1 MLVSPFELLGFGISA
16 ALLLGYHLFLSA
28 RLRRNPHYTIQGVNR
43 DARAAWV
50 RHIMQDEGRSVLAV
64 QTLRN
69 STMSATFLASTAVL
83 MLVATLSLIGQAD
96 AVTSVWHA
104 LNLAG
109 PSQPGL
115 WAVKVLFLVSDF
127 FLAFFSFAMAVR
139 LFNHI
144 GYQINLPPEAP
155 VGPASGEALIITL
168 MNRAGAYYT
177 LGMRAYYYA
186 VPLVFWL
193 FSPLLMLGA
202 TVILIG
208 VLYVNDHIPQE

>member
-1 MLVSPFELLGFGISA
+1 MLVSPFELLGFGLSA
-16 ALLLGYHLFLSA
+16 VLLVGYHLFLAS
-28 RLRRNPHYTIQGVNR
+28 RLRLDPHYTIQGVNR

-50 RHIMQDEGRSVLAV
+50 RYIMQDESRSILAV

-69 STMSATFLASTAVL
+69 STMVATFLASTAVL

-144 GYQINLPPEAP
+144 GYQINLPANTP
-155 VGPASGEALIITL
+155 GPPPGEALIVTL

-177 LGMRAYYYA
+177 LGMRAYYFA

-193 FSPLLMLGA
+193 FSPLLMVGA
-202 TVILIG
+202 TIVLLG
-208 VLYVNDHIPQE
+208 VLYANDRIPQE